1 MCRVLSLRY
10 LPQFGLVGKCGLV
23 QNYAPHAVHSA
34 YLAGEM
40 LSFVAEASGAGGGVF
55 VSVWRRGEMDL
66 SRFRR
71 QIHTSRRILQRRYAR
86 DEYFV
91 LSLRSPVSVLR
102 TGAQV
107 LASENVRLKMAVPTY
122 LILGQI
128 SFTTLR
134 ILYVLIRSDLLCL
147 RRYLH
152 I

>member
-1 MCRVLSLRY
+1 MEAFRLMWK
-10 LPQFGLVGKCGLV
+10 LPGREW
-23 QNYAPHAVHSA
+23 A
-34 YLAGEM
+34 Y
-40 LSFVAEASGAGGGVF
+40 
-55 VSVWRRGEMDL
+55 L

-71 QIHTSRRILQRRYAR
+71 QVDASRRILQRRSAR

-107 LASENVRLKMAVPTY
+107 LASENVRLKMVVPTY

-128 SFTTLR
+128 SSTTLR
-134 ILYVLIRSDLLCL
+134 VLCVLIRSDLLCL